1 MVCSKNWFLGDNTVS
16 DDIEKE
22 QTKAKLESLSKLID
36 RYAQS
41 RVLPLLIPLAILALN
56 AVLLLSAGEL
66 AGLLIYTLQVEMYWF
81 TVILWAVIVWVL
93 VSSTWLTGRLVKR
106 YGSSFYKK
114 EGVIELQEERVP
126 IWVWITYVV
135 TVLGPTFLSAFG
147 IMPIRWALALAL
159 TSFGLFMLCVGKK
172 HKEKALGAVLG
183 GLCLAQAGLT
193 AIGVR
198 IPFADEDWVHAYFV
212 TLMAYIVVNGLIT
225 AVAVHIYNRVML
237 RKIKEL
243 RLASERETNTSDS

>member
-1 MVCSKNWFLGDNTVS
+1 MEA
-16 DDIEKE
+16 DIEKE
-22 QTKAKLESLSKLID
+22 QKAELERLSELVDK
-36 RYAQS
+36 YAQS
-41 RVLPLLIPLAILALN
+41 RVLPLLIPLAILVLN

-66 AGLLIYTLQVEMYWF
+66 AGLLVYTFQLEMYWF
-81 TVILWAVIVWVL
+81 TVIRWAVIVWVL
-93 VSSTWLTGRLVKR
+93 VSSTWLTGKLVKR

-126 IWVWITYVV
+126 IWVWTAYVV

-147 IMPIRWALALAL
+147 IMPVRWALALAL
-159 TSFGLFMLCVGKK
+159 TSFGLFMLYVGKK
-172 HKEKALGAVLG
+172 HKEKVLGVVLG
-183 GLCLAQAGLT
+183 GLCIAEAGLT

-212 TLMAYIVVNGLIT
+212 TLMAYIVGNGVIT
-225 AVAVHIYNRVML
+225 AVVVHIYNRIML

-243 RLASERETNTSDS
+243 RLVSERETNTSDP